1 MTYRL
6 YGEKRGIEM
15 YSTVLGIY
23 INHPTTKYVV
33 LDNGKEVKRSEI
45 SDEEYEALKEWGCIV
60 IEFER

>member
-1 MTYRL
+1 
-6 YGEKRGIEM
+6 M

-33 LDNGKEVKRSEI
+33 LENGKEVKRTDI

-60 IEFER
+60 KEFER